1 MESLK
6 EFSVYT
12 RKSMSVKYSYA
23 VRRNAIALGM
33 TSELLVENA
42 GEAVSDSI
50 KRRMKGD
57 KVLIV
62 CGAGEK
68 GAIGLAT
75 ARHLS
80 SFCEVRVVLLGEHEE
95 IRNAATKF
103 NLKMLEGL
111 IEVEEIAENSY
122 SQLASALKWS
132 DVVLEAII
140 GIGAH
145 GRITGIVQ
153 GAIQEISK
161 SKKRVI
167 SIDIPAGVNGDT
179 GETNTSYVRADELLA
194 FHKLKKGMVKSK
206 AVGSIVQ
213 LDVGIPL
220 LAELATGPGDFEYL
234 GVGKGLDSNKY
245 SNGSLLVVGGS
256 KSYRGAPL
264 MAGFGANAAYSALRS
279 GSGYV
284 TVAVPQGAAYDSFG
298 LLPDLIVKEL
308 PEGERE
314 VATTIAGIKHNVI
327 VVGPGIE
334 KSEVGFGL
342 VNGVVREEA
351 SRKNIVVLDAG
362 AIGVVK
368 EYKNML
374 NRRMI
379 LTPHDG
385 EFRELTGIRLSGKSL
400 RERIHAAINFA
411 KGSNCTV
418 VLKGHETIITNGERL
433 KINMAKSA
441 ALATMGTGDVLDGVI
456 GSFAASTGKIFESAV
471 AGVYIH
477 SLAGDRLAE
486 RMGDGVTA
494 HDVIE
499 EIPKVIK
506 EFRTL

>member
-6 EFSVYT
+6 EFSAYT
-12 RKSMSVKYSYA
+12 RKSMSVRYSYA

-57 KVLIV
+57 RVLIV
-62 CGAGEK
+62 CGTGEK

-80 SFCEVRVVLLGEHEE
+80 SFCDVRVVLLAAREE
-95 IRNAATKF
+95 VKNSATRF
-103 NLKMLEGL
+103 NLKMLDGL
-111 IEVEEIAENSY
+111 IEVEEATEDSPGR
-122 SQLASALKWS
+122 LAAALKWA

-153 GAIQEISK
+153 RAIQEISK

-179 GETNTSYVRADELLA
+179 GETNTSYIKADELLA
-194 FHKLKKGMVKSK
+194 FHKLKKGMVNSK

-220 LAELATGPGDFEYL
+220 LAELAAGPGDFEYL
-234 GVGKGLDSNKY
+234 GVGRALDSNKY
-245 SNGSLLVVGGS
+245 SNGSLLIVGGS

-284 TVAVPQGAAYDSFG
+284 TVAVPHEVAYGS
-298 LLPDLIVKEL
+298 LASYPELIVKEL
-308 PEGERE
+308 PGDGRE
-314 VATTIAGIKHNVI
+314 IAATIEGIKHNTI

-334 KSEVGFGL
+334 RGKIEFGMI
-342 VNGVVREEA
+342 NEVVRKEA
-351 SRKNIVVLDAG
+351 SKKNTIILDAG
-362 AIGVVK
+362 AMDVVK

-385 EFRELTGIRLSGKSL
+385 EFREITGIRIAGKSI
-400 RERIHAAINFA
+400 RERVHAAINFA

-418 VLKGHETIITNGERL
+418 VLKGHRTIITNGERL
-433 KINMAKSA
+433 KINIAKSA
-441 ALATMGTGDVLDGVI
+441 ALATMGTGDVLDGII
-456 GSFAASTGKIFESAV
+456 GSFAAATGKVFESAV

-477 SLAGDRLAE
+477 SLAGDKLAE
-486 RMGDGVTA
+486 SMGDGATA
-494 HDVIE
+494 RDLID

>member
-62 CGAGEK
+62 CGTGEK

-179 GETNTSYVRADELLA
+179 GETNTS
-194 FHKLKKGMVKSK
+194 
-206 AVGSIVQ
+206 
-213 LDVGIPL
+213 
-220 LAELATGPGDFEYL
+220 
-234 GVGKGLDSNKY
+234 
-245 SNGSLLVVGGS
+245 
-256 KSYRGAPL
+256 
-264 MAGFGANAAYSALRS
+264 
-279 GSGYV
+279 
-284 TVAVPQGAAYDSFG
+284 
-298 LLPDLIVKEL
+298 
-308 PEGERE
+308 
-314 VATTIAGIKHNVI
+314 
-327 VVGPGIE
+327 
-334 KSEVGFGL
+334 
-342 VNGVVREEA
+342 
-351 SRKNIVVLDAG
+351 
-362 AIGVVK
+362 
-368 EYKNML
+368 
-374 NRRMI
+374 
-379 LTPHDG
+379 
-385 EFRELTGIRLSGKSL
+385 
-400 RERIHAAINFA
+400 
-411 KGSNCTV
+411 
-418 VLKGHETIITNGERL
+418 
-433 KINMAKSA
+433 
-441 ALATMGTGDVLDGVI
+441 
-456 GSFAASTGKIFESAV
+456 
-471 AGVYIH
+471 
-477 SLAGDRLAE
+477 
-486 RMGDGVTA
+486 
-494 HDVIE
+494 
-499 EIPKVIK
+499 
-506 EFRTL
+506 

>member
-12 RKSMSVKYSYA
+12 RKSMSVRYSYA
-23 VRRNAIALGM
+23 VRRNAMALGM

-57 KVLIV
+57 RVLIV
-62 CGAGEK
+62 CGTGEK

-80 SFCEVRVVLLGEHEE
+80 NFCDVRVALLGHSDEVRNSTT
-95 IRNAATKF
+95 RF
-103 NLKMLEGL
+103 NLKMLDGL
-111 IEVEEIAENSY
+111 IEINEITESSY
-122 SQLASALKWS
+122 GKLASALKWA

-145 GRITGIVQ
+145 GRITGVVQ
-153 GAIQEISK
+153 GAVQEISK

-179 GETNTSYVRADELLA
+179 GETNTSYIKADELLA
-194 FHKLKKGMVKSK
+194 FHKLKKGMVNSK

-220 LAELATGPGDFEYL
+220 LAELAAGPGDFEYL
-234 GVGKGLDSNKY
+234 GVGKALDSNKY
-245 SNGSLLVVGGS
+245 SNGSLLIVGGS

-264 MAGFGANAAYSALRS
+264 MAGFAAGAAYSALRA

-284 TVAVPQGAAYDSFG
+284 TVAVPHDVAYGS
-298 LLPDLIVKEL
+298 LESHPDLIVKEL
-308 PEGERE
+308 PADERE
-314 VATTIAGIKHNVI
+314 IATTIAGIKHNVI

-334 KSEVGFGL
+334 KDAVGFGL
-342 VNGVVREEA
+342 VNSVVREEA
-351 SRKNIVVLDAG
+351 SRKNITVLDAG
-362 AIGVVK
+362 AMGVAK

-385 EFRELTGIRLSGKSL
+385 EFRELTGIRLAGKSL

-411 KGSNCTV
+411 NGSNCTV
-418 VLKGHETIITNGERL
+418 VLKGHETVITNGERL
-433 KINMAKSA
+433 KINMAKSP
-441 ALATMGTGDVLDGVI
+441 ALATMGTGDVLDGII
-456 GSFAASTGKIFESAV
+456 GSFAAATGKVFESAV

-494 HDVIE
+494 RDVIE

>member
-6 EFSVYT
+6 EFSAYT
-12 RKSMSVKYSYA
+12 RKSMSVRYSYA

-57 KVLIV
+57 RVLIV
-62 CGAGEK
+62 CGTGEK

-80 SFCEVRVVLLGEHEE
+80 SFCDVRVVLLSTQEE
-95 IRNAATKF
+95 VSNSATRF
-103 NLKMLEGL
+103 NLKMMDGL
-111 IEVEEIAENSY
+111 IEVEEVTEDES
-122 SQLASALKWS
+122 SKLAAALKWA

-153 GAIQEISK
+153 RAVQEISK
-161 SKKRVI
+161 SKKRII

-179 GETNTSYVRADELLA
+179 GETNTSYVKADELLA
-194 FHKLKKGMVKSK
+194 FHKLKKGMVNSK
-206 AVGSIVQ
+206 AVGSIIQ

-220 LAELATGPGDFEYL
+220 LAELAAGPGDFEYL
-234 GVGKGLDSNKY
+234 GIGRALDSNKY

-264 MAGFGANAAYSALRS
+264 MAGFGANAAYSALRA

-284 TVAVPQGAAYDSFG
+284 TVAVPHDVAHGSLASY
-298 LLPDLIVKEL
+298 PELIVKEL
-308 PEGERE
+308 PEGGRE
-314 VATTIAGIKHNVI
+314 IATTIAGIKHNTL
-327 VVGPGIE
+327 VVGPGVE
-334 KSEVGFGL
+334 RDRTGFGL
-342 VNGVVREEA
+342 VSEVVREEA
-351 SRKNIVVLDAG
+351 LKKNIMVLDAG
-362 AIGVVK
+362 AMDFVK

-379 LTPHDG
+379 LTPHEG
-385 EFRELTGIRLSGKSL
+385 EFKELTGIKLAGKGI
-400 RERIHAAINFA
+400 REKIHAAINFA
-411 KGSNCTV
+411 NGSNCTI
-418 VLKGHETIITNGERL
+418 VLKGHRTIITNGERL
-433 KINMAKSA
+433 KINIAKSA
-441 ALATMGTGDVLDGVI
+441 ALATMGTGDVLDGII
-456 GSFAASTGKIFESAV
+456 GSFASATGKAFESAV
-471 AGVYIH
+471 AGVYVH

-486 RMGDGVTA
+486 RIGDGATA
-494 HDVIE
+494 RDLID